1 MLLSFLSFS
10 NPFTGVSDVPFS
22 LVLYPELSSELDAS
36 SAFVAP
42 FSVAVGL
49 EPFPEMIQN

>member
-10 NPFTGVSDVPFS
+10 NPFTAESVVPFS
-22 LVLYPELSSELDAS
+22 LVLYPELSSELDTSA
-36 SAFVAP
+36 AFVAP
-42 FSVAVGL
+42 FSVAVGF